1 MIVPMGDVA
10 AHGVIRDVPAHELPF
25 LAWSDAKNIRFRDG
39 AAERVLGQAAV
50 MGTPTVAPYY
60 CFPYADGTNLT
71 WVYAGLAKVYGRQG
85 GSHTNLTRQT
95 ASVDVDYSANA
106 NQNWTHGILGGI
118 PILNN
123 GVDPPQ
129 SWAPANL
136 SQRLVDLPNWPANTR
151 CGAMRVYK
159 EFLVALD
166 VTKVGVR
173 YPYMVKWSH
182 PADPGTV
189 PTTWDETDP
198 TKDAGEYSL
207 SSTLDFVVD
216 ALPLRGSLMIYKEA
230 TVHQM
235 LYTGG
240 NLIFRF
246 DKVFEYFGALSRRC
260 IGEYMAKHIVL
271 SSDDLV
277 VHDGVQAESLLSKR
291 QRRWLSANLDPT
303 YFVRSFV
310 VPMPRFEEIWACI
323 PTIGNAFPNRAL
335 VWNHRTNTIGERDL
349 ALLSHIQF
357 GQLDPSGASSTW
369 GGDSASWASD
379 TTSWDDA
386 TYNAALKEAGAAQPG
401 GPRLVQ
407 VDSGTTDFGATYS
420 SYLERTGIGVPLRP
434 GDPPDVSSRK
444 FVNRVWPRI
453 TGTTSGLINVKVGS
467 QNEIN
472 APVVWQDPRPYVI
485 GSNAPIDCRLNG
497 KLLAVRFESTDDSQW
512 KLHGMEADVQRA
524 GYF

>member
-71 WVYAGLAKVYGRQG
+71 WLYAGLQKVYAWQG
-85 GSHTNLTRQT
+85 GVHTNLTRQT
-95 ASVDVDYSANA
+95 AGVDVNYNANA
-106 NQNWTHGILGGI
+106 NQNWTHGVLGGV
-118 PILNN
+118 PVLNN
-123 GVDPPQ
+123 AVDAPQ
-129 SWAPANL
+129 MWLPTNL
-136 SQRLVDLPNWPANTR
+136 SQRLQELSNWPSGVR
-151 CGAMRVYK
+151 CGALRTYR
-159 EFLVALD
+159 EYLVALD
-166 VTKVGVR
+166 ITKSGTR

-182 PADPGTV
+182 PADPGAV
-189 PTTWDETDP
+189 PASWDETDP

-207 SSTLDFVVD
+207 SASLDFVVD
-216 ALPLRGSLMIYKEA
+216 ALPLRNAMMIYKEA
-230 TVHQM
+230 SVHQM
-235 LYTGG
+235 LYVGG
-240 NLIFRF
+240 QFVFRF
-246 DKVFEYFGALSRRC
+246 DNVFKHFGALSRRC
-260 IGEYMAKHIVL
+260 IGEYLARHIVL

-277 VHDGVQAESLLSKR
+277 VHDGVQAESLLSTR
-291 QRRWLSANLDPT
+291 QRRWFAANLDPT
-303 YFVRSFV
+303 YFQRSFV
-310 VPMPRFEEIWACI
+310 VPMPRFEEIWACF
-323 PTIGNAFPNRAL
+323 PTIGNTLPNKAL
-335 VWNHRTNTIGERDL
+335 VWSHRTKTLAERDL
-349 ALLSHIQF
+349 ASLAHIEF
-357 GQLDPSGASSTW
+357 GQLDPSSASSTW
-369 GGDSASWASD
+369 SGDSASWASD
-379 TTSWDDA
+379 TTAWDDA
-386 TYNAALKEAGAAQPG
+386 TYNAALREAGAAQPS

-407 VDSGTTDFGATYS
+407 VDVGTTDFGTTYS
-420 SYLERTGIGVPLRP
+420 SFIERTGIGVPFRP

-444 FVNRVWPRI
+444 FVNRIWPRI

-467 QNEIN
+467 QTEIN
-472 APVVWQDPRPYVI
+472 APVVWQDSRPYVI